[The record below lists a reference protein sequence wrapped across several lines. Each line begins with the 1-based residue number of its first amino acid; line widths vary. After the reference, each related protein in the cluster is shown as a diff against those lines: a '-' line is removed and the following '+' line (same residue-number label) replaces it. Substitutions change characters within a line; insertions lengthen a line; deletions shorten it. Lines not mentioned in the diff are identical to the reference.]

1 MGGIQGIGGPLE
13 PVNPNN
19 ANGRSRRP
27 ENRPAA
33 KAADDTVH
41 VSPEAADLAK
51 LSSIASEVDTHR
63 AERIAQAQEN
73 LQNGTYKV
81 QEVLEVVASRI
92 SRYIENE

>member
-1 MGGIQGIGGPLE
+1 MGGIQGIGGPPE
-13 PVNPNN
+13 PVNLNN
-19 ANGRSRRP
+19 ANGRSRKP

-33 KAADDTVH
+33 TAADDTVH

-51 LSSIASEVDTHR
+51 LANVASEIDTQR
-63 AERIAQAQEN
+63 AERIAQAREN

-92 SRYIENE
+92 SKYIENE